1 VKNRNSITNRKH
13 NLNIL
18 TRIKKYIKACI
29 IGIIGQGGQKNW
41 NNLEFENLGKKKP
54 GVLYKNYAKT

>member
-1 VKNRNSITNRKH
+1 MKNRNSITNRKH

-54 GVLYKNYAKT
+54 GV